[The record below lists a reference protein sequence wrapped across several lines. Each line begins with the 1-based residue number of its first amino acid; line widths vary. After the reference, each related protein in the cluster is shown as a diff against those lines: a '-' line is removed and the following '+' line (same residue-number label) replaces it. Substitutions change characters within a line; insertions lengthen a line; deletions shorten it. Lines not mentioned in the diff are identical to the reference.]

1 MDVIFEQIQTDPKD
15 LTLELFSVWCIIFY
29 FFCTSLL
36 KTQNNLICKS
46 RQINNFTVEC
56 SKHMCLR
63 MCLSVQ
69 DLESFIVQYWAT
81 FNHKPL

>member
-1 MDVIFEQIQTDPKD
+1 MDGIFEQIQTDKKD
-15 LTLELFSVWCIIFY
+15 VTLELFSVWSIIFY

-36 KTQNNLICKS
+36 KTQNNLIYKN

-63 MCLSVQ
+63 MRLSVQ
-69 DLESFIVQYWAT
+69 DLESFIVQY
-81 FNHKPL
+81 

>member
-81 FNHKPL
+81 FNHNPL